1 MKKIFLVLL
10 ILPLILSSC
19 RGKSPTEK
27 ALREPLEGA
36 HIDRII
42 ITSTR
47 NAAKYTIVDSKSI
60 SRIKSTIEKGRDAK
74 EDMKLEPD
82 FTFQFYDGRKE
93 IMFFNYIAGVND
105 KDIVNLID
113 DKKTLYHIDTSIE
126 NEFLKRIM
134 RKTTSKNVPE
144 YYISLLE
151 LIIEKTNVAQNSTVV
166 VDITK
171 DYTVTKGILSVEQ
184 KRILDSVDKRGIKV
198 KFPKEVE
205 TYNYYIKINTT
216 SYTDVSSKTI
226 VTVKD
231 KTGSETKYN
240 LEGKYDGKRWSYF
253 IRFK

>member
-1 MKKIFLVLL
+1 MIPLL
-10 ILPLILSSC
+10 LSSC

-27 ALREPLEGA
+27 ALRGPLEGA
-36 HIDRII
+36 NIDRII

-60 SRIKSTIEKGRDAK
+60 SRIKAIIVKGRDAR
-74 EDMKLEPD
+74 EDIKLEPD

-93 IMFFNYIAGVND
+93 IMSFNYIAGVND
-105 KDIVNLID
+105 RDVVNLID
-113 DKKTLYHIDTSIE
+113 EKKTLYHLDTSIE

-134 RKTTSKNVPE
+134 RKATSKNVPE

-151 LIIEKTNVAQNSTVV
+151 LMIEKSNVAENSTVV

-171 DYTVTKGILSVEQ
+171 DYTVTKGILSIEQ
-184 KRILDSVDKRGIKV
+184 KRILDSVDKRGIKI
-198 KFPKEVE
+198 KFPKEVDA
-205 TYNYYIKINTT
+205 YDYYIKINTT
-216 SYTDVSSKTI
+216 SYTDDSSKTT

-231 KTGSETKYN
+231 KMNIETKYN
-240 LEGKYDGKRWSYF
+240 LEGKYDNEKWSYF